1 MPTGLITSDNINYSL
16 LRHDQIHLDCG
27 QIYFKEV
34 VYMQLITKTAW
45 KIKNRN
51 SCYFYQLAERL
62 TNLTV
67 SVSES
72 VWPPTSRPPAGS
84 DFKECYH
91 HIGPVD
97 VYVNFTCTSVA
108 VGRYLYITI
117 MINEPHVL
125 TLCDVRVY
133 GEAFSKYIAS
143 VLDIHSTYLTGC
155 VTNHTSQSWF

>member
-1 MPTGLITSDNINYSL
+1 M
-16 LRHDQIHLDCG
+16 
-27 QIYFKEV
+27 
-34 VYMQLITKTAW
+34 

-84 DFKECYH
+84 DFKKCYH

-155 VTNHTSQSWF
+155 VTNHISQSWFYYLTFEIWIVILKKHSATRICSASKQNGQVTGNRGA